1 MAVHGSCFGSLLIK
15 TYMSCFKFM
24 KLYQL
29 NNKTQTSPLLETY
42 LPRILWY
49 PMTSRTDNSHHTMT
63 VGVIKCGLNHRV
75 HVNSFSVSVAVY
87 LSQN

>member
-1 MAVHGSCFGSLLIK
+1 MAVHESCFESLLIK
-15 TYMSCFKFM
+15 NYLSCLKFM
-24 KLYQL
+24 KLFQL

-42 LPRILWY
+42 LPRILLY
-49 PMTSRTDNSHHTMT
+49 PMTSSTDNSHHKMT

-87 LSQN
+87 RSQN

>member
-1 MAVHGSCFGSLLIK
+1 MAAHESCFESLLIK
-15 TYMSCFKFM
+15 NYLSCFKFM
-24 KLYQL
+24 KLFQF

-42 LPRILWY
+42 LPRIVWY
-49 PMTSRTDNSHHTMT
+49 PMTSRNDNSHHTMT